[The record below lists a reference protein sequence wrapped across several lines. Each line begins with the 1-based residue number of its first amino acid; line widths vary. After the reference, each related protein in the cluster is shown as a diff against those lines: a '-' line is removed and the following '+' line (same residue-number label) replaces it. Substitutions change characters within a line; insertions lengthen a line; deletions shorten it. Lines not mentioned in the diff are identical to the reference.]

1 MKHIINNNWILVNM
15 KNEGFPEEVE
25 NYVVGGGVLLS
36 YIKHIYT
43 QNKEHL

>member
-25 NYVVGGGVLLS
+25 NYVGGGSLTLVH
-36 YIKHIYT
+36 KTHIYT
-43 QNKEHL
+43 E